1 MIGDRQMLPSLI
13 LLFSWN
19 AVVFAAYGSDKHRAQ
34 KGQWRLSEKMLLT
47 LSLLCGGI
55 GAYLAGH
62 YFNHKTKKWY
72 FVLSW
77 YMGILITLVLCYY
90 LYQWYIL

>member
-1 MIGDRQMLPSLI
+1 MLPSLI

-47 LSLLCGGI
+47 
-55 GAYLAGH
+55 
-62 YFNHKTKKWY
+62 
-72 FVLSW
+72 
-77 YMGILITLVLCYY
+77 
-90 LYQWYIL
+90 